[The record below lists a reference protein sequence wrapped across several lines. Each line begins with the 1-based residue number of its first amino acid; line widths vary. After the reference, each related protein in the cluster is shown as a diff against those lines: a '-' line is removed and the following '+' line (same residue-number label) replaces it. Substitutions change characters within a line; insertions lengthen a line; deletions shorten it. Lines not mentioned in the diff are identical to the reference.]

1 MGSEAMMLELV
12 RDALIVTLKI
22 AGPILAAGVVI
33 GLVISVV
40 QAVTSIQDQ
49 ALAFVPK
56 MIVMVVVA
64 ILLIGWIV
72 ERLARFATQM
82 FTLS

>member
-1 MGSEAMMLELV
+1 VGSESMMLELV

-33 GLVISVV
+33 GLIISVL

-56 MIVMVVVA
+56 MIVMVLVA

-82 FTLS
+82 FTLT

>member
-1 MGSEAMMLELV
+1 MGSESMMLELV

-33 GLVISVV
+33 GLIISVL

-82 FTLS
+82 FTLT